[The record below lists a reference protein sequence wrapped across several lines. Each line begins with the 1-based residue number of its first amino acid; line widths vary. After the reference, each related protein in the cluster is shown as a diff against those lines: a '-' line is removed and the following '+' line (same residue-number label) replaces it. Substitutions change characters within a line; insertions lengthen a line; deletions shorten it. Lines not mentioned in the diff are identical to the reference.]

1 MIKILANDGIH
12 ADGKLLLEEAQYE
25 VDTNKIPQEELAEKL
40 PAYDAI
46 IIRSATKVRKELID
60 ACPNLKMIARAG
72 VGMDNIDVEYAR
84 SKGIKVINTPKAS
97 SLAVAELVMAQV
109 FNLAR
114 FLNNANRDMPK
125 EGTTAFKQLKKK
137 YSKGSQ
143 IRGRKLGII
152 GFGRIGHELA
162 RVAMGVGMHV
172 LATDLIDQEV
182 DIHISTPDIDNAALA
197 VQLKTVS
204 FEKVIRES
212 DFISVHVPFGGGKSL
227 IGAEQM
233 AAMKKGVYLINT
245 SRGGVIDENA
255 LLEALESGQV
265 GGAALDVFLN
275 EPTPDE
281 RLLNHSNISATP
293 HIGASTVEAQRYI
306 ALELADAFIDF
317 FGEEA

>member
-12 ADGKLLLEEAQYE
+12 ADGKLLLEEAQYQVE
-25 VDTNKIPQEELAEKL
+25 TNKIPQEELKAKL
-40 PAYDAI
+40 PEYDAI
-46 IIRSATKVRKELID
+46 IVRSATKVRKELID

-125 EGTTAFKQLKKK
+125 EGTTAFKQLKKR

-162 RVAMGVGMHV
+162 RVAMGVGMRV
-172 LATDLIDQEV
+172 LATDLIDKEV
-182 DIHISTPDIDNAALA
+182 DIHIGTPDVDNAALA

-233 AAMKKGVYLINT
+233 AGMKKGVYLINT

-281 RLLNHSNISATP
+281 RLLNHPNISATP

-317 FGEEA
+317 FGEE

>member
-12 ADGKLLLEEAQYE
+12 EDGKLLLEEAQYQ
-25 VDTNKIPQEELAEKL
+25 VDTDKIPQEELAEKL

-143 IRGRKLGII
+143 VRGRKLGII

-172 LATDLIDQEV
+172 LATDLVDQSV
-182 DIHISTPDIDNAALA
+182 DIHIGTPDVNNAALA
-197 VQLKTVS
+197 VQLETVS

-212 DFISVHVPFGGGKSL
+212 DFISVHVPFGGGKPL
-227 IGAEQM
+227 IGAEEM
-233 AAMKKGVYLINT
+233 AKMKSGVKLINT

-255 LLEALESGQV
+255 LLEALETGQV
-265 GGAALDVFLN
+265 AAAALDVFLN

-281 RLLNHSNISATP
+281 RLLNHPQISATP

-306 ALELADAFIDF
+306 ALELADAFIEH
-317 FGEEA
+317 FGE